1 MRTEK
6 RIKGKFLGAIIA
18 ILALSLVIAGCSSS
32 KESSTSDQSWESI
45 QKKGYFILGLDDSFP
60 PMGYKNAQ
68 GEIVGLDIDLAKAV
82 AKKIGVEVKL
92 QPVSWDGVILEL
104 NNKNIDLIWN
114 GMTITEERKQKI
126 DFTRPY
132 LANRQIIVVQK
143 NSAIMNKA
151 DLVGKVVGLQAGSS
165 SRNALEK
172 DTEIYEKVKNDLVEF
187 STNDEALLDLK
198 NGGVDAVVV
207 DEVVGRYYIAQKP
220 DDYRVLDEDFG
231 DEEYGIGFR
240 KGEQAFLK
248 KVEEAL
254 DELKQEGTT
263 AEISQKWFGADIV
276 K

>member
-1 MRTEK
+1 MFREAS
-6 RIKGKFLGAIIA
+6 IKGKIFGAIIA
-18 ILALSLVIAGCSSS
+18 LLAVSLFISGCSSS
-32 KESSTSDQSWESI
+32 TNTSSSDTSWEDV

-60 PMGYKNAQ
+60 PMGFKDAK

-82 AKKIGVEVKL
+82 AQKLGVEVRL
-92 QPVSWDGVILEL
+92 QPVSWDGVIMEL

-126 DFTRPY
+126 DFSRPY

-143 NSAIMNKA
+143 NSTITSKA
-151 DLVGKVVGLQAGSS
+151 DLADKVIGLQAGSS

-172 DTEIYEKVKNDLVEF
+172 DAETYEKVKDGLVEF

-198 NGGVDAVVV
+198 NGGVDAVIV
-207 DEVVGRYYIAQKP
+207 DEVVGRYYIAKKP
-220 DDYRVLDEDFG
+220 NDYQVLDEDFG

-240 KGEQAFLK
+240 KGEQTFLK
-248 KVEEAL
+248 KVEDAL
-254 DELKQEGTT
+254 NQLKQEGATVV
-263 AEISQKWFGADIV
+263 ISHKWFGADIV